1 MLNSKKLVLGL
12 VAVFAL
18 AIGLNAAI
26 AGEEAPAK
34 AKPAT
39 IADAPA
45 KAETKT
51 PSPIHTMMKWVAQH
65 VTGGADCAD
74 CCPSTEKGEAAWR
87 AWFAKKDAPLAS
99 LRDAMVADGWNADRS
114 VTYFK
119 KMAAAKKSSCAE
131 GCSCEGCDKGAAGP
145 ASDKAKGECGKGC
158 CGGCDKGKDGA
169 AGPAA
174 DKAKGDCSG
183 CSKDCSGC
191 TKGKD
196 GAAGPAA
203 DKAKGECEKG
213 CCGGCDKE
221 KAKDGA
227 AGPAADK
234 AKTEEC
240 EKCPSCPGCTG
251 GK

>member
-1 MLNSKKLVLGL
+1 MLNSKKLVFGL

-34 AKPAT
+34 VKPAET
-39 IADAPA
+39 KEAPA
-45 KAETKT
+45 KATKSE
-51 PSPIHTMMKWVAQH
+51 SPIHTMMKWVAKQ
-65 VTGGADCAD
+65 VTNGGECAD

-99 LRDAMVADGWNADRS
+99 LRDAMVADGWNADRT
-114 VTYFK
+114 VGFFK
-119 KMAAAKKSSCAE
+119 KMAAAKKCGE
-131 GCSCEGCDKGAAGP
+131 GCECEGCEK
-145 ASDKAKGECGKGC
+145 
-158 CGGCDKGKDGA
+158 GA

-174 DKAKGDCSG
+174 DKAKSG
-183 CSKDCSGC
+183 G
-191 TKGKD
+191 
-196 GAAGPAA
+196 
-203 DKAKGECEKG
+203 EKG
-213 CCGGCDKE
+213 CCGGCDKA

-234 AKTEEC
+234 AKSGC
-240 EKCPSCPGCTG
+240 EKGCCGGCDKEKGAAGPAADEKAKSDCPGCP

>member
-1 MLNSKKLVLGL
+1 MFNSKKLVLGL

-34 AKPAT
+34 AKPAKT
-39 IADAPA
+39 TEAPA

-51 PSPIHTMMKWVAQH
+51 PSPIHTMMKWVAKH
-65 VTGGADCAD
+65 VTNGGECAD
-74 CCPSTEKGEAAWR
+74 CCPTTEKGEAAWR
-87 AWFAKKDAPLAS
+87 AWFAKKDAPLAT
-99 LRDAMVADGWNADRS
+99 LRDAMVADGWSADKT
-114 VTYFK
+114 VGYFK
-119 KMAAAKKSSCAE
+119 KMAAQKKASSCSA
-131 GCSCEGCDKGAAGP
+131 GCECEGCDKGAAGP
-145 ASDKAKGECGKGC
+145 AADKAKGECEKGC
-158 CGGCDKGKDGA
+158 CGGCDKEKAKDGA

-174 DKAKGDCSG
+174 DKAKSDCSG
-183 CSKDCSGC
+183 CDKSKDCSGC

-234 AKTEEC
+234 AKSEE
-240 EKCPSCPGCTG
+240 CPGCP